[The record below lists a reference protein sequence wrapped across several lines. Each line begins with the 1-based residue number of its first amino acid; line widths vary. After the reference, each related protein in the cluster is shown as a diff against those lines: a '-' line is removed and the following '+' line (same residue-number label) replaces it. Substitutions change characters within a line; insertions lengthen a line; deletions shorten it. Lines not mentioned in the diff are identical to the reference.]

1 MTGYIGY
8 ACAFFSIISSLIAL
22 VFALILRSRVKNRSL
37 KKPECYPALTVISPQ
52 RGTIDSRN
60 INALLHQDYPGV
72 WEVIFVT
79 TQDDASLPQLQPYSK
94 QHENVKIVIAD
105 DVVQLAKIRGI
116 HRTQKSGNMAT
127 AIDSASPKS
136 EVYVIVDA
144 DARPFSNWLRHLIIP
159 FTAGDTKLG
168 AVTSAR
174 IYLPG
179 KGLAS
184 WVQALWILNSA
195 PFLGGKNG
203 YIWGGGM
210 AIPKAVFEKANL
222 MSTIDGQGDHP
233 ITSDD
238 NNINLA
244 LKDRGY
250 ETLFVPDCLVPRYPP
265 QQKETWGDVVRF
277 TNRQILNFFWT
288 NKSRWLFSSFITK
301 IRMPLVLYALVAAY
315 WHPFCLLAL
324 LSPFMDVVYSLI
336 IKNALL
342 HSAQPEAL
350 NVRLKFWT
358 VILPMLNQILETIN
372 FISVP
377 FYRKMQWS
385 GIEYTKRKVVGY
397 TGDCSWKAQ

>member
-8 ACAFFSIISSLIAL
+8 ACALSSIISSLIAL
-22 VFALILRSRVKNRSL
+22 VFALILRSRVKNRPL
-37 KKPECYPALTVISPQ
+37 KKPDRYPALTVISPQ

-72 WEVIFVT
+72 WEIIFVT
-79 TQDDASLPQLQPYSK
+79 TQDDASLPQLEQYSK
-94 QHENVKIVIAD
+94 QHENVKTVIAD
-105 DVVQLAKIRGI
+105 DVVQLARMKGI
-116 HRTQKSGNMAT
+116 HRTQKNGNIAT
-127 AIDSASPKS
+127 SIDSASPKS
-136 EVYVIVDA
+136 EVYVILDA
-144 DARPFSNWLRHLIIP
+144 DARPFSNWLSNLVAP
-159 FTAGDTKLG
+159 LAADKKLG
-168 AVTSAR
+168 AITSAR

-210 AIPKAVFEKANL
+210 AIPKAIFKQANL

-244 LKDRGY
+244 LKDQGY
-250 ETLFVPDCLVPRYPP
+250 ETFFVPDCLVPRYPP
-265 QQKETWGDVVRF
+265 DQKETWGDVVQF

-288 NKSRWLFSSFITK
+288 NKSRWLFSSLIIK
-301 IRMPLVLYALVAAY
+301 IRMPMVLYALVAAY

-324 LSPFMDVVYSLI
+324 LSPFMDVVYSFI
-336 IKNALL
+336 TKNALL
-342 HSAQPEAL
+342 NSAQPEELKIKL
-350 NVRLKFWT
+350 NVWAI
-358 VILPMLNQILETIN
+358 ILPMLTQILETIN
-372 FISVP
+372 FISVF
-377 FYRKMQWS
+377 FYRSMKWS
-385 GIEYTKRKVVGY
+385 GIEYTRQKVVGY
-397 TGDCSWKAQ
+397 TGDFSWRAK